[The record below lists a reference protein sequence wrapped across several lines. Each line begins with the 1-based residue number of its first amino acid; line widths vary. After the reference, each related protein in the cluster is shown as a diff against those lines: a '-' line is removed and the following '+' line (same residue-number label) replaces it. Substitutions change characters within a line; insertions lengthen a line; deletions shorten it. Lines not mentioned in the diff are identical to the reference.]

1 MSSSVVYPLQTN
13 ICGTERC
20 LVLLFTAVVQVIQY
34 FVTPCSAKPVP
45 FLFGSFSSKNVLSNI
60 SDSPDFFRAFFF
72 LPDSP
77 DFFSKYVN
85 ATVRFSGAVKFQK
98 LRHRTPPY
106 LDTTFTNLEKMG
118 ENTSDKSAP
127 IRTLR

>member
-77 DFFSKYVN
+77 HFFLNTCTLQFDFPVLLNFRN
-85 ATVRFSGAVKFQK
+85 
-98 LRHRTPPY
+98 
-106 LDTTFTNLEKMG
+106 
-118 ENTSDKSAP
+118 
-127 IRTLR
+127 